1 MIVSFHILQIITPKV
16 VQWNLSTRAMLKT
29 TTTTMAEQEHALTQ
43 HTSSRSPYPTY
54 TVAVLSSSALL
65 ALFFCWREVPVWALI
80 WEVAVLEMFKKVVSE
95 LARITLQVR
104 GKFWRWSCQHT
115 RRIRRG
121 KVTFPSPFFS
131 PALLAHAGCSAAK
144 IFPNSHKWACS
155 PAEIVNL
162 STAWDKSKCI
172 VWLEVKRPKHFKLQI
187 CKYSSFAIMLFS

>member
-1 MIVSFHILQIITPKV
+1 
-16 VQWNLSTRAMLKT
+16 
-29 TTTTMAEQEHALTQ
+29 
-43 HTSSRSPYPTY
+43 
-54 TVAVLSSSALL
+54 
-65 ALFFCWREVPVWALI
+65 
-80 WEVAVLEMFKKVVSE
+80 MFKKVVSE

-104 GKFWRWSCQHT
+104 GKFWSCQHT
-115 RRIRRG
+115 RRIGRG

-172 VWLEVKRPKHFKLQI
+172 VWLEVKRPKNTSNFRSVSIQALLSCCFLRQETLLHFVSLFPPPQCRVVSKISFCWLNATRRQRIKKLQ
-187 CKYSSFAIMLFS
+187 FLLVLFFFYFPWKVAGKSPVATS